1 MTSQKENQQ
10 IIWQKTV
17 FEMGFFSCNFWK
29 FFDILENLHSVYGQ
43 LHIDISKGI
52 FTVSADIKF
61 LEELGINNMTTN
73 NLKENMTNLLDVRNL
88 IVRKAK
94 KAHTCSFS
102 GRPIYEGQDYWE
114 LPYTQIDGS
123 KHYTYR
129 VALDELEQFV
139 KEKLFMVAGQDV
151 VSMEKDI
158 SELGLKIDAIH
169 EKYKN
174 MPEFEDRYLRAVS
187 LASRS

>member
-1 MTSQKENQQ
+1 MLYKGQRY
-10 IIWQKTV
+10 IIPFCTIYTGIINKT
-17 FEMGFFSCNFWK
+17 
-29 FFDILENLHSVYGQ
+29 NLKV
-43 LHIDISKGI
+43 
-52 FTVSADIKF
+52 DIKF
-61 LEELGINNMTTN
+61 LNQFGINNMTTHN
-73 NLKENMTNLLDVRNL
+73 SKENMKTLLDVRNL

-94 KAHTCSFS
+94 KQHVCCFS
-102 GRPIYEGQDYWE
+102 GRTIYEGQDYWE
-114 LPYTQIDGS
+114 IPYTQIDGT

-151 VSMEKDI
+151 LEMDKDI
-158 SELGLKIDAIH
+158 SQLGLQVEAMY
-169 EKYKN
+169 EKYKD

>member
-1 MTSQKENQQ
+1 MDDWTFQQ
-10 IIWQKTV
+10 WIYY
-17 FEMGFFSCNFWK
+17 
-29 FFDILENLHSVYGQ
+29 FDSLITQAL
-43 LHIDISKGI
+43 GI
-52 FTVSADIKF
+52 DIKF
-61 LEELGINNMTTN
+61 LAKLGINNMTTN